1 MSEEKKNSD
10 RHVVGILQCNS
21 SGSGFVTTEDGEEIF
36 IHHRG
41 LGKAYDRDTVL
52 VRIDGDGDGRGHR
65 EGHIERVVERGNTQI
80 IGIVRN
86 KKRDGYRISPDRRAF
101 FSRVRVKD
109 IEGAKPGDRVVAE
122 ITGYNARN
130 KPVGKITAVLG
141 EGDSVMGCLNGIIAE
156 NGIPR
161 DFTKETLDEAA
172 IVPETVSDISG
183 REDLRDKLIFTI
195 DGDDSRDFDDAV
207 SLEPLPNGK
216 RLLGVHIADVAHYV
230 REGSALDN
238 EAIRRGTSVYFPN
251 MVIPMLPEQLSNGIC
266 SLNPDADRLTL
277 SVFMEID
284 KNGEITAHRMAETVI
299 HSAARMT
306 YKKVNAILDGDD
318 ALSAEY
324 GRLVPV
330 ITEMAELAKKLKN
343 KRIERGAIDF
353 DFPESEIICDDKGE
367 PTDVYFE
374 VRGAGERI
382 IEEFML
388 AANETVAEDAY
399 WAELPFVYRVHDA
412 PDTEKIKTFNDF
424 IKNFGLSL
432 KGKTEN
438 IFPMDIQTVLDAVK
452 GRPEER
458 IIGEMA
464 LRSLMKACYRDANSG
479 HFGLAARYY
488 CHFTSPIRRYPDLMI
503 HRILKEHIRGEM
515 SAERIKHYTPITC
528 EAAALSSMREVR
540 AENTERAA
548 SDMLK
553 TAYMRRFIGESFDA
567 VISSVTSFG
576 MFAELPNSCEGLIR
590 CEDMQSDWFE
600 FDEERRTLTGRT
612 TGVRYTIG
620 DQVRVT
626 VTACNIIKRQ
636 TDLMLEDDVIGYGI
650 PQRRG
655 RRR

>member
-1 MSEEKKNSD
+1 MSEEKKIND
-10 RHVVGILQCNS
+10 KYVTGTLLCNS
-21 SGSGFVTTEDGEEIF
+21 SGSGFVTTEDGEEIY
-36 IHHRG
+36 IHHRN

-52 VRIDGDGDGRGHR
+52 VRIDSEGDGRSHC
-65 EGHIERVVERGNTQI
+65 EGHVVRVIERGNTQI

-86 KKRDGYRISPDRRAF
+86 KRRDGYRISPDRRAF
-101 FSRVRVKD
+101 FSRVRVQD

-130 KPVGKITAVLG
+130 KPVGRITAVLG
-141 EGDSVMGCLNGIIAE
+141 EGDSVLSCLNGIIAE
-156 NGIPR
+156 SSIPH
-161 DFTKETLDEAA
+161 DFPPEVTEEAA
-172 IVPETVSDISG
+172 AMPETVTDIAG
-183 REDLRDKLIFTI
+183 REDLRDRLIFTI
-195 DGDDSRDFDDAV
+195 DGDNSRDFDDAV
-207 SLEPLPNGK
+207 SLEQLPDGK
-216 RLLGVHIADVAHYV
+216 RLLGVHIADVTHYV
-230 REGSALDN
+230 REGSALDI
-238 EAIRRGTSVYFPN
+238 EALRRGTSVYFPN
-251 MVIPMLPEQLSNGIC
+251 MVIPMLPVQLSNGIC
-266 SLNPDADRLTL
+266 SLNPDVDRLTL

-284 KNGEITAHRMAETVI
+284 KNGDITAHRMAETVI

-306 YKKVNAILDGDD
+306 YKKVNGILDGDE
-318 ALSAEY
+318 ALRTEY
-324 GRLVPV
+324 EQLVPV
-330 ITEMAELAKKLKN
+330 IEDMAELAERLKD
-343 KRIERGAIDF
+343 KRIARGAIDF
-353 DFPESEIICDDKGE
+353 DFPESEIICDDNGE
-367 PTDVYFE
+367 PTDVYFDI
-374 VRGAGERI
+374 RGASERI

-412 PDTEKIKTFNDF
+412 PDTEKINTFNDF

-438 IFPMDIQTVLDAVK
+438 IFPKDIQTVLDTVK

-458 IIGEMA
+458 MIAEMA

-503 HRILKEHIRGEM
+503 HRILKEYIRGNM
-515 SAERIKHYTPITC
+515 TGERIKHFTPIAG

-540 AENTERAA
+540 AENAERAA
-548 SDMLK
+548 ADMLK
-553 TAYMRRFIGESFDA
+553 TAYMRRFIGEAFDA

-600 FDEERRTLTGRT
+600 FDEQRRTLTGRT
-612 TGVRYTIG
+612 TGVRYAIG

-636 TDLMLEDDVIGYGI
+636 IDLMLEDDMINYGI
-650 PQRRG
+650 PLKHG